1 MEAQREGSSPEI
13 VQTTCELPVVFLV
26 SRLWPFGICVVFA
39 WVLTFLFCSEL
50 AAVLLRNRDA
60 LVAMRTRLVGEM
72 RGSTVFDGEG
82 WADTFRTLVR
92 MSMETASAEGGARPH
107 HNIIAAI
114 R

>member
-1 MEAQREGSSPEI
+1 
-13 VQTTCELPVVFLV
+13 
-26 SRLWPFGICVVFA
+26 
-39 WVLTFLFCSEL
+39 LTVWNLRGFCLGTDFLFCSEL
-50 AAVLLRNRDA
+50 AAALLRNRNA

-72 RGSTVFDGEG
+72 GGSTVFDGEG

-92 MSMETASAEGGARPH
+92 MSMETASAEGGSRPH